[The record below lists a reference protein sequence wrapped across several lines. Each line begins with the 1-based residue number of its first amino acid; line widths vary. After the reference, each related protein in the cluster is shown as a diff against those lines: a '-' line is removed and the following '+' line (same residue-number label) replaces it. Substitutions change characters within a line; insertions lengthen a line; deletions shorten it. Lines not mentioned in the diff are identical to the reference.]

1 MYSSTAAQALSLLT
15 MDLRGVC
22 RRLGVRV
29 LPRVAIAQSAAPL
42 STSAHV
48 QAAVE
53 RERGRGR
60 DTGRRRLSR
69 RPLPPFREWIKGEG
83 DQFRYPPPGRGP
95 HWIGNTPFPLNPAFN
110 PAPPVH
116 QSVRDDMWRL
126 HSEAPDQWTVR
137 SLSSKFRVSLE
148 RTESILRL
156 KALETEWTQQVRV
169 HTPRG
174 WHEKHRLVLKTL
186 LVTSSHSLSGYAI
199 ALDLY

>member
-1 MYSSTAAQALSLLT
+1 
-15 MDLRGVC
+15 
-22 RRLGVRV
+22 
-29 LPRVAIAQSAAPL
+29 
-42 STSAHV
+42 
-48 QAAVE
+48 
-53 RERGRGR
+53 
-60 DTGRRRLSR
+60 
-69 RPLPPFREWIKGEG
+69 
-83 DQFRYPPPGRGP
+83 
-95 HWIGNTPFPLNPAFN
+95 
-110 PAPPVH
+110 
-116 QSVRDDMWRL
+116 MWRL